1 MNQYLNKEILMKQIS
16 KLLIILF
23 VFQTFAAGCAGRT
36 ANPVMS
42 SQYGDQ
48 NKSCN
53 ALRIELSQTEQE
65 LRRLLPETDK
75 AGKNTLLGV
84 AGLFLIVP
92 WFFMDFKDAEQV
104 EVNALRQR
112 YNTLTI
118 MASEKKC
125 GFKIAEPPK
134 KEEPKPDP
142 DNPNFT
148 SD

>member
-1 MNQYLNKEILMKQIS
+1 MKSIS
-16 KLLIILF
+16 KVLILLF
-23 VFQTFAAGCAGRT
+23 SFQIFAYGCGGRA

-65 LRRLLPETDK
+65 LRRLMPDTDK
-75 AGKNTLLGV
+75 TGKNTALGV

-92 WFFMDFKDAEQV
+92 WFFMDFKGAEEV
-104 EVNALRQR
+104 EVNALRNR
-112 YNTLTI
+112 YNTLAI
-118 MASEKKC
+118 MASEKNC
-125 GFKIAEPPK
+125 GFKVAEPPK

-142 DNPNFT
+142 ENPDST
-148 SD
+148 YQ